1 MAPELQSAVDNAR
14 RVFAR
19 YSLNG
24 RIIVCNCPVCV
35 APEIERQL
43 IRTPLHAISC
53 GLLTEYTHSAHGW
66 DGKIAN
72 DFRYFLPR
80 YFELI
85 AAGEI
90 PCNNGLETCLGRML
104 HAAYGKHWPQE
115 EADAIDAFFVALF
128 RAELGKPLGPADY
141 SLFDAGEGAEAVLCC
156 MAHAGGDVRLLL
168 DVWERTAGREA
179 DVRIARTIVA
189 ADWRTRDLSNT
200 WWGVTDRKPVQ
211 QAMNAIIAWLL
222 RTETWERLETACL
235 NEIDSMTAELFSQA
249 QSMIARYS

>member
-43 IRTPLHAISC
+43 IRTPLHAISRD
-53 GLLTEYTHSAHGW
+53 LLTEYTHSAHGW
-66 DGKIAN
+66 DGKIAD

-104 HAAYGKHWPQE
+104 HAAYGKDWPQE
-115 EADAIDAFFVALF
+115 EADAIDGFFVALF

-189 ADWRTRDLSNT
+189 ADWRIRDLSNT
-200 WWGVTDRKPVQ
+200 WWSVADRKPVR
-211 QAMNAIIAWLL
+211 QAMNTIIAWLL
-222 RTETWERLETACL
+222 RTETWERLEAACL
-235 NEIDSMTAELFSQA
+235 NETDSMTAELFSQA